1 MMKKIFSYQIW
12 HLSSVIILIIITQLF
27 ITNNNS
33 LMNGTLWGISTKI
46 WFWIAIAIPILHQ
59 IYVWLIW
66 RLELYQNTFSSRYG
80 VKLSFKLYTIGFS
93 ILFVSRLIFIVILA
107 LSNQNSLLI
116 NPSLVY
122 LLVAIISPIVIYLFY
137 SVKKYFTIERAYGI
151 DHFDKNYNEPFEK
164 RGIFRFTDNG
174 MYIFGLMILYLP
186 GLLLFSSAALTVAL
200 FNHIYIWIHYFC
212 TERPDMKVIYGGT
225 NKNYNML

>member
-1 MMKKIFSYQIW
+1 MMKKIFGYQIW
-12 HLSSVIILIIITQLF
+12 HLLSVIILITITQLF

-80 VKLSFKLYTIGFS
+80 VKISFKLYTIGFS

-212 TERPDMKVIYGGT
+212 TERPDMEVIYGGT